1 MNRIA
6 LSLRPD
12 VAQLRLRQGDRQMV
26 ELVFR
31 TRDDETVIELPRHLV
46 EELVDDYNGVLE
58 AERAKK
64 EADRQMSIFTR
75 MGEPL

>member
-1 MNRIA
+1 
-6 LSLRPD
+6 
-12 VAQLRLRQGDRQMV
+12 MV